1 MYDNIHAIQ
10 KFVYLGSLGTVF
22 GLFIMHD
29 MSDLRAWDDR
39 GDKLRDRDVMVAQ
52 CDECLPGMHR
62 VTVEGV

>member
-1 MYDNIHAIQ
+1 M
-10 KFVYLGSLGTVF
+10 YLGSLGTVF

-52 CDECLPGMHR
+52 RDEGLPGMHR